1 MPAIELCRLL
11 AQRACGARPGAWA
24 LLRASRPAP
33 ADTRPTLRRRTGF
46 SVAVATLITLHDEKK
61 KSAAEGALKVFGP
74 STRGMRG
81 SAGRYACRTPG
92 GRAGSSVA
100 VGGSRPTALSVA
112 QLDRSVAAVGGGQ
125 RRTPALSKPRLGRS
139 AAKPTR
145 HARHEVLAP
154 GPLGDSLTVE
164 PRTLTPLV

>member
-1 MPAIELCRLL
+1 MTLPATKLCRLL
-11 AQRACGARPGAWA
+11 AVVNSACGARPGAWA

-46 SVAVATLITLHDEKK
+46 SVAVATLITLRDEKK
-61 KSAAEGALKVFGP
+61 KSAAEGALEVFGP

-100 VGGSRPTALSVA
+100 VKRIAADGLELA
-112 QLDRSVAAVGGGQ
+112 QLAAGAQRCAVGGGHG
-125 RRTPALSKPRLGRS
+125 RTPALSKPRLGPFRHS
-139 AAKPTR
+139 FAPRPTR
-145 HARHEVLAP
+145 GRPTRRFWHLDPWGIV
-154 GPLGDSLTVE
+154 
-164 PRTLTPLV
+164 